1 MRNTF
6 LVFKRD
12 YLGYVQA
19 WGFWL
24 SIASLPFLM
33 ALGFGFAMLAATSTP
48 VRYYSV
54 IEAGTIYTDH
64 IETEFAKSIS
74 IDDLQNAGQNP
85 EATSQALSEVASEDT
100 GLSLE
105 TYIRIPPPARD
116 VDGLRP
122 YLLGEQ
128 LVDGPEGE
136 KPLFAAINVPS
147 DGSDIEYWSEDITVR
162 GLRSTVSRASR
173 AISRQRVFAE
183 ANIDPSIIKEAD
195 DAALDVLERRIR
207 TVQEQA
213 ETGDDVTVADRAPFF
228 ASLGLSYM
236 LFFMVFSALQYL
248 TMGTIEER
256 SNKIF
261 DTLLTS
267 VRIPQVLAGKLAAVA
282 GVTLTMMGAWALFAS
297 VGVIIGATVLP
308 PEVMEPIQEGIA
320 AVITPSIILPTIISF
335 ILGYLM
341 YGMVFLALGSLCD
354 TIQEAQTLLSPLMIV
369 LMMPMLMIAVAAN
382 DPSSPLISIVSWIPL
397 FTPFMLI
404 LRMPTDPPL
413 WEVMAQ
419 IGLMALTAFLI
430 LWLASKVYRAGAVHG
445 AGMSD
450 AMSWIK
456 GFLPGKKK
464 QAEPVDP

>member
-33 ALGFGFAMLAATSTP
+33 ALGFAFALLAATSTP

-54 IEAGTIYTDH
+54 IETGTVYSDQIDA
-64 IETEFAKSIS
+64 EFAKSFS
-74 IDDLQNAGQNP
+74 IRDLTEGP
-85 EATSQALSEVASEDT
+85 EDQEIVAPSPEDPV
-100 GLSLE
+100 SLDA
-105 TYIRIPPPARD
+105 YIRIPPPAD
-116 VDGLRP
+116 TIDGLRP
-122 YLLGEQ
+122 YLLGEK
-128 LVDGPEGE
+128 LVVGPDGE
-136 KPLFAAINVPS
+136 KPLFAAIIVPS
-147 DGSDIEYWSEDITVR
+147 DGADIEYWSDDITVA
-162 GLRSTVSRASR
+162 GLRLRVSRAAR
-173 AISRQRVFAE
+173 EISRKQVFAT
-183 ANIDPSIIKEAD
+183 ANIDPSIIQEAD
-195 DAALDVLERRIR
+195 DGALDVLQRRIR
-207 TVQEQA
+207 TAQEQV
-213 ETGDDVTVADRAPFF
+213 ETGDDVTIADRAPFF

-267 VRIPQVLAGKLAAVA
+267 VRIPQLLAGKLGAVA
-282 GVTLTMMGAWALFAS
+282 GVTLTMMGAWGLFAS
-297 VGVIIGATVLP
+297 IGVIIGATVLP
-308 PEVMEPIQEGIA
+308 PDIMEPVRGGIA
-320 AVITPSIILPTIISF
+320 AIITPSIIIPTIISF
-335 ILGYLM
+335 VLGYLM

-354 TIQEAQTLLSPLMIV
+354 TIQEAQTLLSPLMIL

-382 DPSSPLISIVSWIPL
+382 DPTSPLISVVSWVPL

-404 LRMPTDPPL
+404 LRMPTAPPL
-413 WEVMAQ
+413 WEVLAQ

-445 AGMSD
+445 AGISD
-450 AMSWIK
+450 AMTWIK
-456 GFLPGKKK
+456 KLIPGTGKK
-464 QAEPVDP
+464 AETAE

>member
-12 YLGYVQA
+12 YLGYVKA

-33 ALGFGFAMLAATSTP
+33 ALGIGLGMLAANSTP

-54 IEAGTIYTDH
+54 IESGTVYTDQIDEEFFKRLTPRKVQEA
-64 IETEFAKSIS
+64 IE
-74 IDDLQNAGQNP
+74 NADGSP
-85 EATSQALSEVASEDT
+85 EALPTDVPEAASA
-100 GLSLE
+100 GLE
-105 TYIRIPPPARD
+105 TYIRIPAPARTID
-116 VDGLRP
+116 ELRP
-122 YLLGEQ
+122 YLFGDA

-136 KPLFAAINVPS
+136 KPLFAAIIISP
-147 DGSDIEYWSEDITVR
+147 DGSSIEYWSEDITVR
-162 GLRSTVSRASR
+162 GLISTVERASR
-173 AISRQRVFAE
+173 SISRQKTFAA
-183 ANIDPSIIKEAD
+183 ANVDPSLIKEAD
-195 DAALDVLERRIR
+195 DAALEVLQRRIR
-207 TVQEQA
+207 TAKEQA
-213 ETGDDVTVADRAPFF
+213 ETGDDVTIADRAPFY

-267 VRIPQVLAGKLAAVA
+267 VRIPQLLAGKLGAVA
-282 GVTLTMMGAWALFAS
+282 GVTLTMMAAWGSFSLI
-297 VGVIIGATVLP
+297 GVIFGAAVLP
-308 PEVMEPIQEGIA
+308 PEVMDPVREGISA
-320 AVITPSIILPTIISF
+320 AITPQIIIPTIVSF

-354 TIQEAQTLLSPLMIV
+354 TIQEAQTLLSPLMII

-382 DPSSPLISIVSWIPL
+382 DPSSPLISVVAWIPL

-413 WEVMAQ
+413 WEVLAQ
-419 IGLMALTAFLI
+419 IGLMAITAFVI
-430 LWLASKVYRAGAVHG
+430 LWLAAKVYRAGAVHG
-445 AGMSD
+445 AGISD
-450 AMSWIK
+450 ATAWMKRIVP
-456 GFLPGKKK
+456 GMGKKEDAP
-464 QAEPVDP
+464 AE

>member
-48 VRYYSV
+48 ERYYAV
-54 IEAGTIYTDH
+54 IETGTTYTDQ
-64 IETEFAKSIS
+64 IDAEFARSIS
-74 IDDLQNAGQNP
+74 VRDIAGSRDAAENIAERSPEDID
-85 EATSQALSEVASEDT
+85 V
-100 GLSLE
+100 SLD
-105 TYIRIPPPARD
+105 TYIRVPPPAED
-116 VDGLRP
+116 IDGLRP
-122 YLLGEQ
+122 YLLGDKM
-128 LVDGPEGE
+128 VDGPKGE
-136 KPLFAAINVPS
+136 KNLFAAIIIPA
-147 DGSDIEYWSEDITVR
+147 DGSDIEYWSEDITVS
-162 GLRSTVSRASR
+162 GLRARVSRAAR
-173 AISRQRVFAE
+173 EISRREVFAE
-183 ANIDPSIIKEAD
+183 ANIDPSIIKRAD
-195 DAALDVLERRIR
+195 DAALDVLQRRIR
-207 TVQEQA
+207 TAQEQA

-297 VGVIIGATVLP
+297 VGIIFGGTVLP
-308 PEVMEPIQEGIA
+308 PEIIDPIREGVA

-369 LMMPMLMIAVAAN
+369 LMLPMLMIAVAAN

-397 FTPFMLI
+397 FTAI
-404 LRMPTDPPL
+404 YADPSY
-413 WEVMAQ
+413 AN
-419 IGLMALTAFLI
+419 
-430 LWLASKVYRAGAVHG
+430 
-445 AGMSD
+445 
-450 AMSWIK
+450 
-456 GFLPGKKK
+456 
-464 QAEPVDP
+464 